1 MTAPA
6 NVSWFHCWMGQS
18 VHLIRYC
25 SLSHYDALISPE
37 CYHLACF
44 SQDVMISSSGVW
56 RAGVCPRMSSAPLW
70 WCMAPGPAG
79 RSSRPA
85 HGHVVGELLIAHGSA
100 ITRGKKCDA
109 GIIVLKI
116 LWLYCATRKQ
126 TICHVKIFRP
136 AFGGNDCEGP
146 DVEAELCHQQ
156 VSSCR
161 VCLQWASIQQVSTI
175 YSVDHCTQNWP
186 TF

>member
-1 MTAPA
+1 MPQGGTSLQKYTVYLVFSHILVMFTILFSFFSISQLVAFCPVTLTLLMKAPA

-18 VHLIRYC
+18 VHLIRHC

-56 RAGVCPRMSSAPLW
+56 RAGVCPLVSSGPLW
-70 WCMAPGPAG
+70 RCMAPGPAG
-79 RSSRPA
+79 QSSPPA

-109 GIIVLKI
+109 GIILLKI
-116 LWLYCATRKQ
+116 LWLYCVTRKQ
-126 TICHVKIFRP
+126 TICHV
-136 AFGGNDCEGP
+136 
-146 DVEAELCHQQ
+146 
-156 VSSCR
+156 
-161 VCLQWASIQQVSTI
+161 
-175 YSVDHCTQNWP
+175 
-186 TF
+186 